1 MFFLFILG
9 IGTRSLWI
17 RLSQRLIGF
26 DKLDDASK
34 TEEVSFFEAL
44 SDRQKMW
51 LLREEMETRDKFGIK
66 KFDDDVIEQLLRKPL
81 DKGKRDQ
88 TKELIG
94 VMTY

>member
-51 LLREEMETRDKFGIK
+51 LLREEMQTRDKFGIK
-66 KFDDDVIEQLLRKPL
+66 KIDDDVIEQLLRKPL
-81 DKGKRDQ
+81 DKGKRD
-88 TKELIG
+88 
-94 VMTY
+94 